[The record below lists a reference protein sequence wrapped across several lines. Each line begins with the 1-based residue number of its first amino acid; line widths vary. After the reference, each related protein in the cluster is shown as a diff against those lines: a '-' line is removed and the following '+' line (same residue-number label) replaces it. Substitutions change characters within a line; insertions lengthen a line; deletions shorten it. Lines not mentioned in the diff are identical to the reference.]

1 MAWRFLPV
9 VALLAAA
16 GCGPTAPEPAGN
28 ALANPGFEEGAEQPA
43 GWTLEQAPEKGRI
56 LRTEDPRRPG
66 NHVLTLR
73 PAAGNTDPQK
83 LLGAGQV
90 LQGEWLR
97 GARLHLS
104 ARMEGDS
111 GARPRVAL
119 LAMDA
124 GGGVLALA
132 FLDGSPGA
140 GTSVRER
147 IVELP
152 HETARAVLACLAE
165 GTRGE
170 ARFDDVTISTR
181 VPERL
186 EAAWSFP
193 PTPLAASIRVD
204 ASRVVRKAPRELFGV
219 NTEWIWDGKG
229 LWDAEGERF
238 RPEVVEA
245 TRDLGVGLIRF
256 PGGTFSD
263 FYHWRDKVG
272 PRALRPRTPAMAR
285 GDLLAHNVGTVEIQS
300 FARAVG
306 SGLMFTA
313 NAGSGTAQEAAEWVR
328 FANQRSQGP
337 KVGWWEIGNELYLND
352 GSEGT
357 ASVAKT
363 PRQYAEIAVEFAKAI
378 RAADPSVRIGAIL
391 DESFYP
397 NKPHKDWADVVLP
410 AVAPHVDFVA
420 VHNAYAPVLPVDSG
434 HTLREVY
441 ASMYAATELVRR
453 NLDGLARRI
462 AALPAPHRDRIGIA
476 VTEWGPLFQ
485 VAPNGRFTD
494 HCKTLGSALYTAA
507 VLGVL
512 LEQPKVEAAC
522 FFGLIDPLFIGL
534 LGQRDGRYVPT
545 AGYLAFQLLS
555 RRLAERVVAT
565 SCETATF
572 DSPAV
577 GWVPAVRAVPWVR
590 AYATKSDDGR
600 RLTVVVINQH
610 FDRNAKA
617 SLRLEGFRASGE
629 ARVTLLTGRGADAHT
644 GTAPQRV
651 PGIEWA
657 RPAEDPVH
665 RRANRGGP
673 DEVWLEERR
682 AATMGDRLSLMVPAH
697 SLALVELARSER

>member
-1 MAWRFLPV
+1 MAPRDLLLL
-9 VALLAAA
+9 ALLAAA
-16 GCGPTAPEPAGN
+16 GCAAKSPDPAGN
-28 ALANPGFEEGAEQPA
+28 ALSNPGFEQGAELPS
-43 GWTLEQAPEKGRI
+43 GWAPEQSPGKGRVV
-56 LRTEDPRRPG
+56 RKVDPARPG
-66 NHVLTLR
+66 NHVLALL

-90 LQGEWLR
+90 LQGEWLKA
-97 GARLHLS
+97 ARLHLS
-104 ARMEGDS
+104 ARMGGQF
-111 GARPRVAL
+111 GARPRVAV

-124 GGGVLALA
+124 RGGVLALA
-132 FLDGSPGA
+132 FLDGPEGPEPA
-140 GTSVRER
+140 VRER

-152 HETARAVLACLAE
+152 HETAKLVVACLAE
-165 GTRGE
+165 GTSGE
-170 ARFDDVTISTR
+170 ALFDDLALGTR

-193 PTPLAASIRVD
+193 PTPVAASIRVD
-204 ASRVVRKAPRELFGV
+204 AGRVLRKAPRELFGV

-229 LWDAEGERF
+229 LWDAERERF

-245 TRDLGVGLIRF
+245 ARELGVGLIRF

-272 PRALRPRTPAMAR
+272 PRALRPRTPATAT

-300 FARAVG
+300 FAKAVG
-306 SGLMFTA
+306 SGLLFTA
-313 NAGSGTAQEAAEWVR
+313 NAGSGTAAEAADWVR
-328 FANQRSQGP
+328 FTNHPSRGP
-337 KVGWWEIGNELYLND
+337 RVGWWEIGNELYLND

-363 PRQYAEIAVEFAKAI
+363 PRQYAQIATEFAKAI

-397 NKPHKDWADVVLP
+397 GKPHRDWTDVVLP

-420 VHNAYAPVLPVDSG
+420 VHNAYAPVLPIDSG

-441 ASMYAATELVRR
+441 AAMYGATELVRAS
-453 NLDGLARRI
+453 LDGLARRI
-462 AALPAPHRDRIGIA
+462 AELPAPHRDRIGIA

-485 VAPNGRFTD
+485 VSPNGRFTD

-507 VLGVL
+507 VFGVL
-512 LEQPKVEAAC
+512 LERPRVQAAC

-534 LGQRDGRYVPT
+534 LGQRGDRYAPT

-555 RRLAERVVAT
+555 RRLAEQVVAT
-565 SCETATF
+565 ACETATF

-577 GWVPAVRAVPWVR
+577 GWVPAVRGVPWVR
-590 AYATKSDDGR
+590 AYAAKSGDGR
-600 RLTVVVINQH
+600 RLTVVVINHH
-610 FDRNAKA
+610 FERNAKA

-629 ARVTLLTGRGADAHT
+629 ARVTLLTGTGVDAHT
-644 GTAPQRV
+644 GTAPQQV

-657 RPAEDPVH
+657 RMAEDPVH
-665 RRANRGGP
+665 RRASRGGP

-682 AATMGDRLSLMVPAH
+682 TRTAGDRLSLLVPAH
-697 SLALVELARSER
+697 SLALVELARAER